1 MNKISKVLKIGISK
15 KKGEKINETS
25 EIEVLSGKGIIGDRY
40 FHENNDLRKQL
51 TLIES
56 ENIDYYNN
64 KYKTK
69 IPYIDFRRNIVTEG
83 IELNSLIEKEKE
95 IEIGTIKILP
105 YQLCK
110 PCLHLEQMLNA
121 KNILKEFPR
130 KGGLRCEVLVSGKV
144 KIGDKIIIL

>member
-1 MNKISKVLKIGISK
+1 MKKVSKVFKIGISK
-15 KKGEKINETS
+15 DDGQKINEIS
-25 EIEVLSGKGIIGDRY
+25 EIEALSGKGILGDRH
-40 FHENNDLRKQL
+40 FRDNNDHKGQI
-51 TLIES
+51 TLIEK

-83 IELNSLIEKEKE
+83 IELNSLIKKE

-105 YQLCK
+105 YQLCT

>member
-1 MNKISKVLKIGISK
+1 MKKVSKVFTLGVSK
-15 KKGEKINETS
+15 KNSQNINEVN
-25 EIEVLSGKGIIGDRY
+25 EIEVLSGKGVLGDRH
-40 FHENNDLRKQL
+40 FHEDNNYKGQI
-51 TLIES
+51 TLIEK

-83 IELNSLIEKEKE
+83 IELNSLIEKE
-95 IEIGTIKILP
+95 IEIGKIKILP

>member
-1 MNKISKVLKIGISK
+1 MKKVSKVFKIGTSK
-15 KKGEKINETS
+15 DDGQKINEIN
-25 EIEVLSGKGIIGDRY
+25 EIEVLSGKGILGDRHFRDY
-40 FHENNDLRKQL
+40 DGHKGQI
-51 TLIES
+51 TLIEK

-83 IELNSLIEKEKE
+83 IELNSLIEKE
-95 IEIGTIKILP
+95 IEIGEIKILP

-121 KNILKEFPR
+121 KNILKEFSR

>member
-1 MNKISKVLKIGISK
+1 MKKICKVFKIGISK
-15 KKGEKINETS
+15 DDGQKINEIS
-25 EIEVLSGKGIIGDRY
+25 EIEVLSGKGILGDRHFRDY
-40 FHENNDLRKQL
+40 HNYKGQI
-51 TLIES
+51 TLIEK

-83 IELNSLIEKEKE
+83 IELNSLIEKE

-110 PCLHLEQMLNA
+110 PCLHLEQMLKA
-121 KNILKEFPR
+121 KNILKEFLR

-144 KIGDKIIIL
+144 KIGDKITIL